1 MSQTTL
7 RRKFAAG
14 LTALATAAGLVV
26 GAPALVGAQAT
37 EQGSSASLGS
47 AGSAGSAGSGDA
59 PNLAPAFQPAAG
71 DENPVG
77 FRNWLRPGCTWDPV
91 ASWVQLCD
99 VWSPAMN
106 RHIKV
111 QVQPARFGGNAGLY
125 LLDGLR
131 ARDDWNAWT
140 RDAQAQRIF
149 LQDNITLV
157 MPVGGQVSFYSDWD
171 RPINLGGNLVEYKYE
186 TFLTRELPGYLN
198 AHFGVRTD
206 NNAIAGL
213 SMGGSAAAMLAAKHR
228 NQFKQV
234 SVFSG
239 YMNPTAPGMYTMI
252 PLAMFDQCKCD
263 PFAMWGLPGSPRWG
277 QNDPLLNADKL
288 RDIPMYVTAGS
299 AIPGR
304 YDQPSSL
311 QAVFNTFNGIILEG
325 LSRGSTIAFQNTLNA
340 RPNQATFDYR
350 TTGIHGWG
358 YWNDDLIAARS
369 AQILPVM
376 NAFAW

>member
-47 AGSAGSAGSGDA
+47 AGSAGA
-59 PNLAPAFQPAAG
+59 PPAAPAFRPAG
-71 DENPVG
+71 GNEDPRGNRGV
-77 FRNWLRPGCTWDPV
+77 LRPGCWYDEQ
-91 ASWVQLCD
+91 ARSWVQFCN
-99 VWSPAMN
+99 VWSNSMN
-106 RHIKV
+106 RDIKV
-111 QVQPARFGGNAGLY
+111 QVQPARFNGDAGLY

-131 ARDDWNAWT
+131 AREEWNAWT
-140 RDAQAQRIF
+140 RDAQAHRIF

-171 RPINLGGNLVEYKYE
+171 RPINLGGRLLEYKWE
-186 TFLTRELPGYLN
+186 TFLTSELPGYL
-198 AHFGVRTD
+198 AEHFGVNPQ

-213 SMGGSAAAMLAAKHR
+213 SMGGSAAATLAAKHPT
-228 NQFKQV
+228 QFKQV

>member
-7 RRKFAAG
+7 RRRFAAG

-47 AGSAGSAGSGDA
+47 AGSAGA
-59 PNLAPAFQPAAG
+59 PPAAPAFRPAG
-71 DENPVG
+71 GNEDPRGNRGV
-77 FRNWLRPGCTWDPV
+77 LRPGCWYDEQ
-91 ASWVQLCD
+91 ARSWVQFCN
-99 VWSPAMN
+99 VWSPSMN
-106 RHIKV
+106 RDIKV
-111 QVQPARFGGNAGLY
+111 QVQPARFNGNAGLY

-140 RDAQAQRIF
+140 RDAQAHRIF

-171 RPINLGGNLVEYKYE
+171 RPINLGGNLLEYKWE
-186 TFLTRELPGYLN
+186 TFLTRELPVYLER
-198 AHFGVRTD
+198 HFGVSRT

-213 SMGGSAAAMLAAKHR
+213 SMGGSAAATLAAKHPT
-228 NQFKQV
+228 QFKQV

-252 PLAMFDQCKCD
+252 PLAMFDECRCD

-277 QNDPLLNADKL
+277 EHDPLLNADRL
-288 RDIPMYVTAGS
+288 RNIPMYVTAGS
-299 AIPGR
+299 AIPGQ

-325 LSRGSTIAFQNTLNA
+325 LSRGSTLAFQNTMNA
-340 RPNQATFDYR
+340 APNKATFNYR

-369 AQILPVM
+369 AQILPEM
-376 NAFAW
+376 NAFAWAGY

>member
-1 MSQTTL
+1 MSHTTL
-7 RRKFAAG
+7 RRRVAAG
-14 LTALATAAGLVV
+14 LTALATAVGLVA
-26 GAPALVGAQAT
+26 GAPALAGAAPA
-37 EQGSSASLGS
+37 EGSSAS
-47 AGSAGSAGSGDA
+47 AGSLG
-59 PNLAPAFQPAAG
+59 PLPPAPAFQPAPG
-71 DENPVG
+71 NENPVG
-77 FRNWLRPGCTWDPV
+77 NRHWLRPGCQWDPV

-111 QVQPARFGGNAGLY
+111 QIQPSRFGGNAGLY

-140 RDAQAQRIF
+140 HDAQAQRIF
-149 LQDNITLV
+149 LQDNLTLV
-157 MPVGGQVSFYSDWD
+157 MPVGGQVSFYSDWE
-171 RPINLGGNLVEYKYE
+171 RPINLGGNILEYKYE
-186 TFLTRELPGYLN
+186 TFLTRELPHYLG
-198 AHFGVRTD
+198 AHFGVRRD

-213 SMGGSAAAMLAAKHR
+213 SMGGSAATMLAAKHR
-228 NQFKQV
+228 DQFKQI

-239 YMNPTAPGMYTMI
+239 YMNTTAPGMYTMI

-263 PFAMWGLPGSPRWG
+263 PFAMWGLPGAPKWG
-277 QNDPLLNADKL
+277 ENDPLLHVDKL
-288 RDIPMYVTAGS
+288 RDIPMYLTAGS
-299 AIPGR
+299 AIPGE

-325 LSRGSTIAFQNTLNA
+325 LSRGSTIAFQNEMNA
-340 RPNQATFDYR
+340 KPNKATFDYR

-369 AQILPVM
+369 AQILP
-376 NAFAW
+376 ALAAHAP

>member
-26 GAPALVGAQAT
+26 SAPALVGAQAT

-47 AGSAGSAGSGDA
+47 GGSAGA
-59 PNLAPAFQPAAG
+59 PPPAPAFRPAG
-71 DENPVG
+71 GNENPVG
-77 FRNWLRPGCTWDPV
+77 NRNWLRPGCTWDPV
-91 ASWVQLCD
+91 ASWVQLCE

-106 RHIKV
+106 RPIKV
-111 QVQPARFGGNAGLY
+111 QVQPARYGGNAGLY

-140 RDAQAQRIF
+140 HDAQAQRIF

-171 RPINLGGNLVEYKYE
+171 RPINLGGTLLEYKYE
-186 TFLTRELPGYLN
+186 TFLTRELPGYLQAN
-198 AHFGVRTD
+198 FGVRTD

-213 SMGGSAAAMLAAKHR
+213 SMGGSAAAMLAADHR
-228 NQFKQV
+228 DQFKQV

-239 YMNPTAPGMYTMI
+239 YMNTTAPGMYTML
-252 PLAMFDQCKCD
+252 PLAMFDQCRCD

-277 QNDPLLNADKL
+277 QNDPLLNAGKL
-288 RDIPMYVTAGS
+288 RDIPMYITAGS
-299 AIPGR
+299 AIPGQ

-340 RPNQATFDYR
+340 APNKARFDYR
-350 TTGIHGWG
+350 TTGVHGWG
-358 YWNDDLIAARS
+358 YWSDDLIAARS
-369 AQILPVM
+369 AQILDVM
-376 NAFAW
+376 DAHGW

>member
-1 MSQTTL
+1 MSHSTL

-14 LTALATAAGLVV
+14 ITALATAAGLLA
-26 GAPALVGAQAT
+26 GAPALANAQ
-37 EQGSSASLGS
+37 S
-47 AGSAGSAGSGDA
+47 AGSSEAA
-59 PNLAPAFQPAAG
+59 PAAAPAFRAAPG

-91 ASWVQLCD
+91 ASWVQLCN

-106 RHIKV
+106 RDIKV
-111 QVQPARFGGNAGLY
+111 QVQPARFGGNASLY

-140 RDAQAQRIF
+140 HDAQAQRIF

-157 MPVGGQVSFYSDWD
+157 MPVGGQVSFYSDWE

-186 TFLTRELPGYLN
+186 TFLTQELPGYL
-198 AHFGVRTD
+198 ADHFGVRRD
-206 NNAIAGL
+206 NNAVAGL
-213 SMGGSAAAMLAAKHR
+213 SMGGSSAAMLAA
-228 NQFKQV
+228 NYPGQFKQA

-239 YMNPTAPGMYTMI
+239 YMNPTAPGMYTML

-263 PFAMWGLPGSPRWG
+263 PFAMWGLPGAPGWG
-277 QNDPLLNADKL
+277 AHDPLLNADKL
-288 RDIPMYVTAGS
+288 RNVPMYVTAGS
-299 AIPGR
+299 AIPGQ

-325 LSRGSTIAFQNTLNA
+325 LSRGSTLAFQNVMNA
-340 RPNQATFDYR
+340 QPNKAVFNYR

-369 AQILPVM
+369 TQILDVM
-376 NAFAW
+376 DAHAW

>member
-1 MSQTTL
+1 MSQSTL
-7 RRKFAAG
+7 RRRFAAG
-14 LTALATAAGLVV
+14 LTALATAASLVV
-26 GAPALVGAQAT
+26 GAPALVAAQAT

-47 AGSAGSAGSGDA
+47 AGSAG
-59 PNLAPAFQPAAG
+59 PAPAAAAFRPAAG

-77 FRNWLRPGCTWDPV
+77 FRSNLRPGCVWDPV
-91 ASWVQLCD
+91 RSWVQLCE
-99 VWSPAMN
+99 VYSPAMK
-106 RHIKV
+106 RPIKV

-140 RDAQAQRIF
+140 HDAQAQRTF

-157 MPVGGQVSFYSDWD
+157 MPVGGQVSFYSDWQ
-171 RPINLGGNLVEYKYE
+171 RPINLGGNLLEYKYE
-186 TFLTRELPGYLN
+186 TFLTEELPNYLA
-198 AHFGVRTD
+198 AHFGVNRD

-213 SMGGSAAAMLAAKHR
+213 SMGGSAAATLAADHPG
-228 NQFKQV
+228 QFKQV

-263 PFAMWGLPGSPRWG
+263 PFAMWGVPGSQAWG
-277 QNDPLLNADKL
+277 DHDPLLHADQL
-288 RDIPMYVTAGS
+288 RDLPMYVTAGS
-299 AIPGR
+299 AIPGQ

-340 RPNQATFDYR
+340 GKNLAKFDYR
-350 TTGIHGWG
+350 ETGIHGWG
-358 YWNDDLIAARS
+358 YWNDDLIKARNE
-369 AQILPVM
+369 QILPILK
-376 NAFAW
+376 AGAW

>member
-1 MSQTTL
+1 MSHSTL
-7 RRKFAAG
+7 RRRVAAG

-26 GAPALVGAQAT
+26 GAPALAGAQAT

-47 AGSAGSAGSGDA
+47 EAAPPPAPRVLQA
-59 PNLAPAFQPAAG
+59 PNAVN
-71 DENPVG
+71 ENPTG
-77 FRNWLRPGCTWDPV
+77 TRGNIRPGCRPDHG
-91 ASWVQLCD
+91 AMSWVQFCNVRSD
-99 VWSPAMN
+99 AMN
-106 RHIKV
+106 RDITV
-111 QVQPARFGGNAGLY
+111 QIQPARFGGNAGLY

-140 RDAQAQRIF
+140 RDARAHRTF
-149 LQDNITLV
+149 VHDDITLV
-157 MPVGGQVSFYSDWD
+157 MPVGGKVSFYSDWD
-171 RPINLGGNLVEYKYE
+171 RPINLGGQLLEYKWE
-186 TFLTRELPGYLN
+186 TFLTQELPGYLQD
-198 AHFGVRTD
+198 HFGVSPT

-213 SMGGSAAAMLAAKHR
+213 SMGGSAAASLAAKHP

-252 PLAMFDQCKCD
+252 PLAMFDECRCD

-277 QNDPLLNADKL
+277 EHDPLLNADRL

-299 AIPGR
+299 AIPGV

-325 LSRGSTIAFQNTLNA
+325 LSRGSTLAFQNTMNA
-340 RPNQATFDYR
+340 GANKAVFNYR

-358 YWNDDLIAARS
+358 YWNDDLIAARG
-369 AQILPVM
+369 QILDVM
-376 NAFAW
+376 NAYAP

>member
-1 MSQTTL
+1 MSHSTF

-26 GAPALVGAQAT
+26 GAPALAGAQPT

-47 AGSAGSAGSGDA
+47 SGSAAPVPALRELHA
-59 PNLAPAFQPAAG
+59 PNVV
-71 DENPVG
+71 DENPDG
-77 FRNWLRPGCTWDPV
+77 KRGIIRPGCWEDLG
-91 ASWVQLCD
+91 AMSWVQFCN
-99 VWSPAMN
+99 VWSESMH
-106 RHIKV
+106 RDIVV

-140 RDAQAQRIF
+140 RDARAHRTF
-149 LQDNITLV
+149 VHDNITLV
-157 MPVGGQVSFYSDWD
+157 MPVGGKVSFYSDWD
-171 RPINLGGNLVEYKYE
+171 RPINLDGNLLEYKWE
-186 TFLTRELPGYLN
+186 TFLTEELPVYLQQ
-198 AHFGVRTD
+198 HFGVSPT

-213 SMGGSAAAMLAAKHR
+213 SMGGSAAASLAAKHP

-239 YMNPTAPGMYTMI
+239 YMNPTAPGMYSMI
-252 PLAMFDQCKCD
+252 PLAMFDECRCD

-277 QNDPLLNADKL
+277 EHDPLLNADKL
-288 RDIPMYVTAGS
+288 RNIPMYVTAGS
-299 AIPGR
+299 AIPGQ

-325 LSRGSTIAFQNTLNA
+325 LSRGSTLAFQNTMNA
-340 RPNQATFDYR
+340 APNKATFNYR
-350 TTGIHGWG
+350 PTGIHGWG
-358 YWNDDLIAARS
+358 YWNDDLIDAR
-369 AQILPVM
+369 AQILDVM
-376 NAFAW
+376 NAYAP

>member
-1 MSQTTL
+1 MSHSTL
-7 RRKFAAG
+7 RRRFAAG

-26 GAPALVGAQAT
+26 GAPALAGAQAT

-47 AGSAGSAGSGDA
+47 GGSAAA
-59 PNLAPAFQPAAG
+59 PPPAPAFQPAAG

-77 FRNWLRPGCTWDPV
+77 NRNWLRPGCVWDPV
-91 ASWVQLCD
+91 ASWVQLCT
-99 VWSPAMN
+99 VYSPSMK
-106 RHIKV
+106 RDIKV

-140 RDAQAQRIF
+140 HDAQAQRIF

-157 MPVGGQVSFYSDWD
+157 MPVGGQVSFYSDWQ
-171 RPINLGGNLVEYKYE
+171 RPINLGGNLLEYKYE
-186 TFLTRELPGYLN
+186 TFLTRELPGYLQ
-198 AHFGVRTD
+198 AHFGVRPD
-206 NNAIAGL
+206 NNAVAGL

-228 NQFKQV
+228 DQFKQA

-263 PFAMWGLPGSPRWG
+263 PFAMWGLPGSPAWG
-277 QNDPLLNADKL
+277 RNDPLLNADKL

-299 AIPGR
+299 AIPGQ

-325 LSRGSTIAFQNTLNA
+325 LSRGSTLAFQNTMNA
-340 RPNQATFDYR
+340 APNKAIFEYR

-369 AQILPVM
+369 AQILDVM
-376 NAFAW
+376 DAHAWAGY

>member
-14 LTALATAAGLVV
+14 LTALATAASLVV

-47 AGSAGSAGSGDA
+47 AGSAGSAGA
-59 PNLAPAFQPAAG
+59 PPAPAFQPAAG
-71 DENPVG
+71 NEDPNGNRGV
-77 FRNWLRPGCTWDPV
+77 LRAGCVYDAV
-91 ASWVQLCD
+91 QSWVQLCS

-111 QVQPARFGGNAGLY
+111 QIQPARYGGNAGLY

-140 RDAQAQRIF
+140 HDAQAQRIF

-171 RPINLGGNLVEYKYE
+171 RPINLGGNILEYKYE
-186 TFLTRELPGYLN
+186 TFLTKELPGYLWQN
-198 AHFGVRTD
+198 FGVAGN

-228 NQFKQV
+228 DQFKQA

-239 YMNPTAPGMYTMI
+239 YMNTTAPGMYTML

-288 RDIPMYVTAGS
+288 RDVPMYITAGS
-299 AIPGR
+299 AIPGK
-304 YDQPSSL
+304 YDQPTSL

-325 LSRGSTIAFQNTLNA
+325 LSRGSTIAFQNTMNA
-340 RPNQATFDYR
+340 QPNKATFDYR
-350 TTGIHGWG
+350 TTGVHGWG

-369 AQILPVM
+369 AQILDVM
-376 NAFAW
+376 DAHGW

>member
-1 MSQTTL
+1 MSHSTL
-7 RRKFAAG
+7 RRRFAAG
-14 LTALATAAGLVV
+14 LTALATAASLVV
-26 GAPALVGAQAT
+26 GAPALAGAQAT
-37 EQGSSASLGS
+37 EPGSSASLGS
-47 AGSAGSAGSGDA
+47 AGSAAA
-59 PNLAPAFQPAAG
+59 PPPAPAFQPAPG

-77 FRNWLRPGCTWDPV
+77 NRHWLREGCVWDPV
-91 ASWVQLCD
+91 ASWVQLCE
-99 VWSPAMN
+99 VWSPSMN

-140 RDAQAQRIF
+140 HDAQAQRIF

-157 MPVGGQVSFYSDWD
+157 MPVGGQVSFYSDWQ
-171 RPINLGGNLVEYKYE
+171 RPINLGGNLLEYQWE
-186 TFLTRELPGYLN
+186 TFLTEELPPYLQ
-198 AHFGVRTD
+198 AEFGVNPN

-213 SMGGSAAAMLAAKHR
+213 SMGGSAAAILAANHR
-228 NQFKQV
+228 DQFKQV

-263 PFAMWGLPGSPRWG
+263 PFAMWGLPGSPAWG
-277 QNDPLLNADKL
+277 AHDPLLNADKL
-288 RDIPMYVTAGS
+288 RDIPMYITAGS
-299 AIPGR
+299 AIPGK

-325 LSRGSTIAFQNTLNA
+325 LARGSTIAFQNVMNA
-340 RPNQATFDYR
+340 EPNLATFDYR
-350 TTGIHGWG
+350 NVGIHGWG
-358 YWNDDLIAARS
+358 YWNEDLISARS
-369 AQILPVM
+369 AQILDVM
-376 NAFAW
+376 NAHAW